1 MPTPVFVEHQ
11 RAVEQA
17 YAAGLGVEPNRFHGN
32 ALIVVERPQENWG
45 YDLFGS
51 TFARGTVLAVA
62 PDLVEFVRG
71 LRADEHRWGT
81 SGEFLEKV
89 RNESRRLGRSVNA
102 YGPSL
107 GWALSSVPEDPP
119 LPPDIEAA
127 WVERD
132 WLNDELKSGRFPNG
146 AGPADGSGGRPFRN
160 LYGVL
165 LSDGAGEPVALA
177 GVFDTYGLHEIGVD
191 VADGWQGQGIGAA
204 VVSLAVRGIL
214 ERGATPFYG
223 CSPTN
228 IRSQRTA
235 LTVGFLPVC
244 SDGSIS

>member
-1 MPTPVFVEHQ
+1 MTTAVFEEHQ
-11 RAVEQA
+11 RAVQQA
-17 YAAGLGVEPNRFHGN
+17 YAAGLGVEPALFHGN
-32 ALIVVERPQENWG
+32 ALTVVERPAQNWG

-51 TFARGTVLAVA
+51 TFARGTVLGVA

-81 SGEFLEKV
+81 SGEFLEKA
-89 RNESRRLGRSVNA
+89 RDESRRLGRNVNA
-102 YGPSL
+102 YGPSI
-107 GWALSSVPEDPP
+107 GWALSSVPAEPR
-119 LPPDIEAA
+119 LPPGIVVES
-127 WVERD
+127 VERD
-132 WLNDELKSGRFPNG
+132 WLNEELKVGRFPNG
-146 AGPADGSGGRPFRN
+146 AGPADGSAGRPFRN

-165 LSDGAGEPVALA
+165 LRDAAGEPVALA
-177 GVFDTYGLHEIGVD
+177 GGFDTYGLHEIGVD
-191 VADGWQGQGIGAA
+191 VAENWQGRGLGAA

-235 LTVGFLPVC
+235 LVVGFSPVC